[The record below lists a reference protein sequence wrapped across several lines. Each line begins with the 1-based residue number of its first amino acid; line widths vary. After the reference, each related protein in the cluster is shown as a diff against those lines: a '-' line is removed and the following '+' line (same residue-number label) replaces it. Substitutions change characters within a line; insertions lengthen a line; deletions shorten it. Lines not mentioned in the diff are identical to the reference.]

1 MSPAALPPSAS
12 PRQLAHWLRQQ
23 LAASWEQQQV
33 TIGEMIWPQSQLVL
47 LLEYALLSARDVRA
61 GLTLWCE
68 CLPLLGL
75 PWYPTL
81 SGTYPR
87 LRLQFAPREAAA
99 DPHPLWYLLQL
110 LHLRLKHWH
119 PAQPWRLEW
128 PQRLTALPPA
138 PDLLASRFAP
148 QPALELDLADWPASP
163 YPEWQDLH
171 APLATILHRLHRLG
185 AQPRGR
191 LEEIKVL
198 LEQALPARPPLP
210 QLAHQLGLP
219 VRSLQRQLQQH
230 GTRYSQLLDEVR
242 RNRAIALLCHE
253 QHSAQAVGLA
263 LGYQDAPSFQR
274 AFRHWFGMTPGAFRR
289 RYFELDPYGHHQPEV
304 SLYYA
309 INQLQ
314 QQSLRQ
320 YSGARI
326 WISLR
331 NLAFDKAV
339 QVLCEDQDG
348 IWRPYPATF
357 ERFIGPERELWSTP
371 SLPVHHPLRFRI
383 EYQAGGQRFQDNN
396 GGQDYALEQAVLL
409 GPQPAVYH
417 QLLVCPTDGSHS
429 AVLVRLFS
437 RDPWP
442 AAWACWQQAGQT
454 RRHPLTR
461 QPCGPAWRWEALVPG
476 PDADTPL
483 FFEFGAAD
491 RPQMKLDNAGE
502 GFLPQPW

>member
-1 MSPAALPPSAS
+1 MSPTTLPTVPS
-12 PRQLAHWLRQQ
+12 PDHLAHWLRQQ
-23 LAASWEQQQV
+23 LAASWVQQQV
-33 TIGEMIWPQSQLVL
+33 AIGEMVWPQSQLVL
-47 LLEYALLSARDVRA
+47 LLEYALLSAQEVRT

-68 CLPLLGL
+68 SLPLLGL

-81 SGTYPR
+81 TWQAPH
-87 LRLQFAPREAAA
+87 LRLQFDTRQAQA
-99 DPHPLWYLLQL
+99 DPQPLWYLLQL
-110 LHLRLKHWH
+110 LHLRLRHWH
-119 PAQPWRLEW
+119 PKQPWRLEW
-128 PQRLTALPPA
+128 PQRQGSTPA
-138 PDLLASRFAP
+138 MAGLLASRFAP
-148 QPALELDLADWPASP
+148 QPALELDLTDWPASP

-185 AQPRGR
+185 AQPRGL
-191 LEEIKVL
+191 LEEIKLL
-198 LEQALPARPPLP
+198 LEHALPARPPLP
-210 QLAHQLGLP
+210 QVAQQLGLP

-242 RNRAIALLCHE
+242 RNKAIALLCHQ

-274 AFRHWFGMTPGAFRR
+274 AFRHWFGLTPGAFRH
-289 RYFELDPYGHHQPEV
+289 RYFELDPEGHHQPEV

-331 NLAFDKAV
+331 NRAFDKAV

-357 ERFIGPERELWSTP
+357 ERFIGPKRELWSTP
-371 SLPVHHPLRFRI
+371 SLPVNQPLRFRI
-383 EYQAGGQRFQDNN
+383 EYQAGGQYYLDNN
-396 GGQDYALEQAVLL
+396 GGQDYTLAQAVLL
-409 GPQPAVYH
+409 GPQPVVCH
-417 QLLVCPTDGSHS
+417 QVLVCPTYEAQP

-442 AAWACWQQAGQT
+442 AAWICWQQGGQWQ
-454 RRHPLTR
+454 RQPLTN
-461 QPCGPAWRWEALVPG
+461 QACGSAWRWEALVPG
-476 PDADTPL
+476 PNASTPL
-483 FFEFGAAD
+483 FFEFGTVAK
-491 RPQMKLDNAGE
+491 RQLKLDNGGE
-502 GFLPQPW
+502 GYLPQPW